1 MPDDRILI
9 VDDDPLI
16 LSSFKRRFGSKLDVH
31 TAGGADEG
39 LKAIASN
46 GPYAVVVSDFRMPVM
61 NGVDFLAR
69 VKDTSPD
76 TARILL
82 TGYAD
87 LQTAIE
93 SVNKGNIFRLLTKP
107 CPAEIMIKSLVE
119 GIKQYRL
126 ATAEKE
132 LLEGTLHGAVNILT
146 ELLALAKPDAFG
158 RSSRIESLVRKIA
171 MAMGIKEIWEIEIA
185 AALSQIGL
193 FAFPDVLIRRIN
205 RGKRL
210 TYDDQQ
216 VFKEHPKLASE
227 LIAKIP
233 RMEKVAKIVAY
244 QEKNYDGSGIPEDSV
259 KGQEIPLGA
268 RILKAALDFDVL
280 TQTGNAK
287 GQALAS
293 LKALPDLYDPD
304 VLAALESVIGDE
316 AKYTLKTVSIGDLRA
331 KMVLA
336 EDLYLQNQPIKLL
349 AKGHEITSSIIGYLR
364 NLDKNLGVRQP
375 IQIIEPISG
384 L

>member
-1 MPDDRILI
+1 
-9 VDDDPLI
+9 
-16 LSSFKRRFGSKLDVH
+16 
-31 TAGGADEG
+31 
-39 LKAIASN
+39 
-46 GPYAVVVSDFRMPVM
+46 
-61 NGVDFLAR
+61 
-69 VKDTSPD
+69 
-76 TARILL
+76 
-82 TGYAD
+82 
-87 LQTAIE
+87 
-93 SVNKGNIFRLLTKP
+93 
-107 CPAEIMIKSLVE
+107 
-119 GIKQYRL
+119 
-126 ATAEKE
+126 
-132 LLEGTLHGAVNILT
+132 
-146 ELLALAKPDAFG
+146 
-158 RSSRIESLVRKIA
+158 
-171 MAMGIKEIWEIEIA
+171 
-185 AALSQIGL
+185 
-193 FAFPDVLIRRIN
+193 
-205 RGKRL
+205 
-210 TYDDQQ
+210 
-216 VFKEHPKLASE
+216 
-227 LIAKIP
+227 
-233 RMEKVAKIVAY
+233 MEKVAKIVAY